1 MVDILLE
8 EAKKQGYTPDAS
20 VAGDEVVHGA
30 RPNPFMVYRNLD
42 LLGVTPIQSV
52 VKVSACC
59 AIHAYRFRL
68 NCMFSSCINVYYYK
82 TSNILSVISCL
93 SCTIRV
99 LMTLLVRPCP

>member
-1 MVDILLE
+1 MFKCHLVDRAGFTKVMVDVLLE

-52 VKVSACC
+52 VKV
-59 AIHAYRFRL
+59 I
-68 NCMFSSCINVYYYK
+68 IE
-82 TSNILSVISCL
+82 
-93 SCTIRV
+93 
-99 LMTLLVRPCP
+99 